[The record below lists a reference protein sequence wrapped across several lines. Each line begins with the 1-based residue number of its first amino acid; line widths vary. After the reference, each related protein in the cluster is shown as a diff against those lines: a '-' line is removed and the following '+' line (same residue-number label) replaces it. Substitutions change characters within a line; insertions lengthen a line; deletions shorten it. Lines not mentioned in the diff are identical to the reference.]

1 MRNLLNTKKP
11 QFLHELATDFRK
23 SCSRYLQD
31 FFAIF
36 QQRLNCEF
44 GLTIAV
50 IDSVRDIKA
59 IM

>member
-1 MRNLLNTKKP
+1 MRNLPNTKKP
-11 QFLHELATDFRK
+11 QFLYELATDFRK

-44 GLTIAV
+44 WLILW
-50 IDSVRDIKA
+50 
-59 IM
+59 